1 MQYMSVKEAAAQW
14 GVTIQMVRRYCQ
26 KGMVSQVVQENG
38 GWRIP
43 VGTPRPGTQKPEV
56 VVSKQSSLVTQ
67 IKYQC
72 KKNNH
77 FGIYE
82 YLQVNLAYSSN
93 RMASNRLTR
102 KQVIEL
108 FEPEKCR

>member
-14 GVTIQMVRRYCQ
+14 GVTIQMARRYCQ
-26 KGMVSQVVQENG
+26 KGMVPQVIQENG

-43 VGTPRPGTQKPEV
+43 VGTQHPGAQAPEV
-56 VVSKQSSLVTQ
+56 IAQKQSSLVTQ
-67 IKYQC
+67 IKYQR

-82 YLQVNLAYSSN
+82 YLQVNLAYSAILIYKICS
-93 RMASNRLTR
+93 
-102 KQVIEL
+102 
-108 FEPEKCR
+108 